1 MTSRNGHADIEE
13 LLLKLTAFGQYV
25 HTAMAEAAE
34 DEEIVG
40 NLPILVLATLDL
52 HGPQRPGDLQ
62 DRTGLSSGGV
72 TKLVDRL
79 EEKRLVERS
88 YGAIPEDHRG
98 VLVSLTDLGR
108 SRIRAMVD
116 TLGHHL
122 PETATLVKEIDR
134 LLQR

>member
-1 MTSRNGHADIEE
+1 MTSRNEHADIEE
-13 LLLKLTAFGQYV
+13 LLLKLAAFGQFV
-25 HTAMAEAAE
+25 HSAMAEATD

-62 DRTGLSSGGV
+62 EQTGLSSGGV

-79 EEKRLVERS
+79 EEKGLVERS

-98 VLVSLTDLGR
+98 VLVSLTDRGRDSIRTMAGALGQ
-108 SRIRAMVD
+108 
-116 TLGHHL
+116 HL
-122 PETATLVKEIDR
+122 PETATLVKEMDKIIGG
-134 LLQR
+134 